1 MGGKGMRDID
11 GVTDPGAT
19 TPASPCLDVG
29 FWYFKRPK
37 KRSKATI
44 GTKSTDVQIRR
55 TMTAYPQPGYFVS
68 TVFDWS
74 RVKQNTINIKSVSFN
89 DSTL

>member
-1 MGGKGMRDID
+1 MGGRGMRDID

-55 TMTAYPQPGYFVS
+55 TMTAYPQPGYLVS
-68 TVFDWS
+68 TVFD
-74 RVKQNTINIKSVSFN
+74 
-89 DSTL
+89 